1 MSKLID
7 KQVDEMLTA
16 AGIKYTATLLGAT
29 RNTSWGNVEC
39 DQWVIKFHAPFS
51 KIGTFPYY
59 TGTGLRKKPKSFSRN
74 AKPEAVTPP
83 AASVLY
89 CLLSD
94 ASAVD
99 MNHHDW
105 CDTFGYDRDSRKA
118 LQIYTTCLEQS
129 ERLLQIFPRPLI
141 DELEELLSEY

>member
-1 MSKLID
+1 MSKLIN

-29 RNTSWGNVEC
+29 RNTTWGNVEY
-39 DQWVIKFHAPFS
+39 DQWVVTF
-51 KIGTFPYY
+51 GTQSFPYY
-59 TGTGLRKKPKSFSRN
+59 TGTGLREKPKSFSRN
-74 AKPEAVTPP
+74 VKPEAVTPP

-118 LQIYTTCLEQS
+118 LQLYTACLEQS

-141 DELEELLSEY
+141 AELEELLSEY

>member
-7 KQVDEMLTA
+7 TQVDEMLTA

-29 RNTSWGNVEC
+29 RDTSWGNREC
-39 DQWVIKFHAPFS
+39 DQWVVTF
-51 KIGTFPYY
+51 GTQSFPYY
-59 TGTGLRKKPKSFSRN
+59 TGTGLREKPKSFSRN
-74 AKPEAVTPP
+74 VKPVAVTPS

-94 ASAVD
+94 ASAAD

-118 LQIYTTCLEQS
+118 LQIYTTCLEQTES
-129 ERLLQIFPRPLI
+129 LFRILPRPLI
-141 DELEELLSEY
+141 DELKVLLNEY

>member
-1 MSKLID
+1 MSKLIN

-29 RNTSWGNVEC
+29 RNTSWGNFEC
-39 DQWVIKFHAPFS
+39 DQWVITF
-51 KIGTFPYY
+51 GTQSFPYY
-59 TGTGLRKKPKSFSRN
+59 TGTGLRKKTKSFSR
-74 AKPEAVTPP
+74 EVAVTPP
-83 AASVLY
+83 SASVLY

-129 ERLLQIFPRPLI
+129 ERLFQIFPRPLI
-141 DELEELLSEY
+141 AELEELLSEY

>member
-39 DQWVIKFHAPFS
+39 DQWVVTF
-51 KIGTFPYY
+51 GTQSFPYY
-59 TGTGLRKKPKSFSRN
+59 TGTGLREKPKSFSRN
-74 AKPEAVTPP
+74 VKPEAVTPP

-94 ASAVD
+94 ASAVE

-118 LQIYTTCLEQS
+118 LQIYTTCLEQTES
-129 ERLLQIFPRPLI
+129 LFRILPRPLI
-141 DELEELLSEY
+141 DELKVLLSEY

>member
-1 MSKLID
+1 
-7 KQVDEMLTA
+7 MLTA

-29 RNTSWGNVEC
+29 RNSDWDNVEC

-59 TGTGLRKKPKSFSRN
+59 TGTGLREKPKSFSRN
-74 AKPEAVTPP
+74 VKPEPATPS

-94 ASAVD
+94 ASAIE

-118 LQIYTTCLEQS
+118 LQLYTTCLEQT
-129 ERLLQIFPRPLI
+129 ERLFRILPRPLI
-141 DELEELLSEY
+141 TDLKVLLVEY

>member
-1 MSKLID
+1 
-7 KQVDEMLTA
+7 MLTA

-29 RNTSWGNVEC
+29 RNSDWGNVEC
-39 DQWVIKFHAPFS
+39 DQWVVKF
-51 KIGTFPYY
+51 GTQSFPYY
-59 TGTGLRKKPKSFSRN
+59 TGTGLREKPKSFSR
-74 AKPEAVTPP
+74 EVAVTPP

-94 ASAVD
+94 ASAIE

-118 LQIYTTCLEQS
+118 LQLYTTCLEQT
-129 ERLLQIFPRPLI
+129 ERLFRILPRPLI
-141 DELEELLSEY
+141 TDLKVLLVEY